1 MGLIEID
8 TLERTADFNTSV
20 LQSHRFYEIYFLL
33 RGKRSLITEKRLF
46 DLTENS
52 VCVLPPFC
60 THKTEGGPYLRVNIN
75 VSPDLLLP
83 WEQSFL
89 SRCAKDG
96 AFRLASESVPLLSAL
111 LAGAVDETIKKS
123 AERREMQLAHMHVI
137 LQILRKGAML
147 PLETGGEV
155 SGKSRDAFVLEIV
168 SYLNAHLSEP
178 LTLDSI
184 AARFY
189 LSKNALCRRFRAVMD
204 CSVMEYLTFVRVSL
218 AKRLLIDGKMS
229 IEEIS
234 RLAGFSSANYF
245 GLVFKR
251 EVGLSPHR
259 YRTNK

>member
-8 TLERTADFNTSV
+8 ALERTVNFNMSV

-33 RGKRSLITEKRLF
+33 RGKRNLIAGNRIF
-46 DLTENS
+46 DLSENS
-52 VCVLPPFC
+52 VCVIPPFC

-75 VSPDLLLP
+75 VSPDMLLP
-83 WEQSFL
+83 WERSFL
-89 SRCAKDG
+89 SRCAKDI
-96 AFRLASESVPLLSAL
+96 AFRLSPEGAAVLSAL
-111 LAGAVDETIKKS
+111 LYAAVDETIKKS

-137 LQILRKGAML
+137 LQILRKDGML
-147 PLETGGEV
+147 PLATGSEV
-155 SGKSRDAFVLEIV
+155 AGKTRDALVLEIV
-168 SYLNAHLSEP
+168 SYLNAHLDES

-204 CSVMEYLTFVRVSL
+204 CSVMEYLTFIRISF
-218 AKRLLIDGKMS
+218 AKRLLVDGKTT

-259 YRTNK
+259 YRSNK